1 MLHTL
6 LSTLKNNTSN
16 DEYASRRK
24 HPRRASDRCIAVIMG
39 KSFPVSNWSPGG
51 VLITADDRLFSNG
64 QDIDFQLKF
73 KLRNTILD
81 IDHTGNV
88 IRKGNG
94 QVAIQFISL
103 SQGLR
108 KLFQQVMDDYVARE
122 FANSQNT

>member
-16 DEYASRRK
+16 DEFASRRK
-24 HPRRASDRCIAVIMG
+24 HARRACDKCIAVIMG
-39 KSFPVSNWSPGG
+39 KSFPVSDWSPGG

-94 QVAIQFISL
+94 QVAIQFENL
-103 SQGLR
+103 SKGIR

-122 FANSQNT
+122 FANSQNS